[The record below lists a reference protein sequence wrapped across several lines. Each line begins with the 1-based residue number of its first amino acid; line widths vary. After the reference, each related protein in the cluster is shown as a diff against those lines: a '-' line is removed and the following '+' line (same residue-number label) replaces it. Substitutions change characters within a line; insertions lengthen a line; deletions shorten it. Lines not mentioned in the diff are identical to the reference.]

1 SGLTANAC
9 NTVSVTCD
17 IVGSV
22 DPANPTQPKKL
33 AATDNAVCGVPS
45 VKIAKQCAAQAGG
58 VNQMTFTVTN
68 TGGVA
73 LANCAISDNL
83 FMTSPTCPPTGTAT
97 AVATTPATI
106 ASLAPGD
113 TASATGSVSGLTAD
127 ACDDVTVSCDVLGGG
142 GQVTSEDQKGY
153 GLGTSLTEVRGHRL
167 HRGDALD
174 ANECDGTAAE
184 VRGGLRKRPVVDDG
198 ALRAVRC
205 DAADRLQVGGP
216 LSGGGQPG
224 DDRAKPGAAR
234 VPASDAGEDRGADPH
249 RPHGV
254 RMGSE
259 EAPADAPDASA
270 RDRLAGAQY
279 GQRHPRAARQA
290 PQAPA
295 SQAVDAP
302 GSRSARDAAT
312 EPGVAGGLQGAVQD
326 PRRAILLP
334 ADGHRSPQP
343 DAPCVPRP
351 VVGEDRG
358 GEARVPRPVPRGRPP
373 RSDPDRQ
380 RDTVRVD
387 G

>member
-1 SGLTANAC
+1 MPWMQT
-9 NTVSVTCD
+9 SVTEQRLRFAEDFESGQWSMTELCERY
-17 IVGSV
+17 
-22 DPANPTQPKKL
+22 
-33 AATDNAVCGVPS
+33 GV
-45 VKIAKQCAAQAGG
+45 
-58 VNQMTFTVTN
+58 T
-68 TGGVA
+68 
-73 LANCAISDNL
+73 
-83 FMTSPTCPPTGTAT
+83 
-97 AVATTPATI
+97 
-106 ASLAPGD
+106 
-113 TASATGSVSGLTAD
+113 
-127 ACDDVTVSCDVLGGG
+127 
-142 GQVTSEDQKGY
+142 
-153 GLGTSLTEVRGHRL
+153 R
-167 HRGDALD
+167 
-174 ANECDGTAAE
+174 
-184 VRGGLRKRPVVDDG
+184 
-198 ALRAVRC
+198 
-205 DAADRLQVGGP
+205 ADRLQVGGP
-216 LSGGGQPG
+216 LSGGGRPG

-234 VPASDAGEDRGADPH
+234 VPASDAGGDRGADPH
-249 RPHGV
+249 RPPGV

-259 EAPADAPDASA
+259 EAPAGAPDASA
-270 RDRLAGAQY
+270 RDRMAGAQY

-334 ADGHRSPQP
+334 TDGHRSLQP

-387 G
+387 WHPRPVRVERVVDAARHRPSTDSSGESPGERDP